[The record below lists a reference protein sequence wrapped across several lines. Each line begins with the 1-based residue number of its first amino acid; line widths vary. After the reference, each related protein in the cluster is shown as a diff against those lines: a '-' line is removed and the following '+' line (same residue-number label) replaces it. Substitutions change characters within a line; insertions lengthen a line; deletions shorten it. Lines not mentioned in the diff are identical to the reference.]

1 MPRLQAIN
9 PETASGKAKKLLDKV
24 QAKLGMTPNILRTMA
39 NSPAVL
45 EAYLGFSTALKGG
58 LLPAKLRE
66 QIALAVS
73 EANGCEY
80 CLAAHSAVG
89 KMVGLSEEDILDSRH
104 GGSPDSK
111 VEAALRFASQMVEKR
126 GWVSDEDVVRLR
138 SAGYEDAEIAE
149 IVANVALIMFT
160 NYFNHVAETVV
171 DFPPV
176 PGSADRS
183 ERN

>member
-1 MPRLQAIN
+1 
-9 PETASGKAKKLLDKV
+9 
-24 QAKLGMTPNILRTMA
+24 
-39 NSPAVL
+39 
-45 EAYLGFSTALKGG
+45 
-58 LLPAKLRE
+58 
-66 QIALAVS
+66 
-73 EANGCEY
+73 
-80 CLAAHSAVG
+80 
-89 KMVGLSEEDILDSRH
+89 MVGLSEEDVLDSRH

-126 GWVSDEDVVRLR
+126 GWVSDEDVAHLR